1 MSNCIP
7 YSKYLQTQIDKLY
20 WKGASSTATTYLKRH
35 KISKGDSI
43 AKSLKDRFDYGMNP
57 DKTQEGELI
66 SSYECDH
73 MTADVEFLLSK
84 AKYRAITGR
93 EQRGESD
100 VLCYQ
105 IRQSFK
111 PGEITPEEA
120 NRIGYETAMR
130 WTKGKYAFFVA
141 THTDKKHIHNHIY
154 YNSTSLDCTHKF
166 RDFIGSAR
174 ALRRLSDQIC
184 MENALS
190 VITAPKLHSQGQYAH
205 YGAWVKRKREGLIVD
220 IQEKLAA
227 GKGPAYERWA
237 KLYNLKQMASALMFL
252 QEKGI
257 SQYAELDKL
266 SESLVDSYHDIGSKL
281 RQTEA
286 ELDKT
291 TKLMA
296 AVVDYAKLRP
306 VFESYKATKYS
317 RKYLAE
323 HDTELT
329 DFRAT
334 QAAMREIL
342 NGEKLP
348 SMEELKE
355 KRRRLAADKKRLYAE
370 FRQAQNDMREAIA
383 VKANIDH
390 LLGNAAD
397 DRNKE
402 QER

>member
-1 MSNCIP
+1 MLCP
-7 YSKYLQTQIDKLY
+7 KEHL
-20 WKGASSTATTYLKRH
+20 KGAQSTATTYLKRH
-35 KISKGDSI
+35 KIIKGDSI
-43 AKSLKDRFDYGMNP
+43 AKALKDRFDYGINP

-73 MTADVEFLLSK
+73 MTADAEFLLSK

-205 YGAWVKRKREGLIVD
+205 YGVWAKRRRVGLIVD

-237 KLYNLKQMASALMFL
+237 KVYNLKQMASALVFL

-257 SQYAELDKL
+257 NQYEELDKL
-266 SESLVDSYHDIGSKL
+266 SESLVDNYHDIGGRL

-286 ELDKT
+286 DLDKT

-306 VFESYKATKYS
+306 VFEGYKATKYS

-323 HDTELT
+323 HSAVLS
-329 DFRAT
+329 DFRTAQAT
-334 QAAMREIL
+334 MREIL

-348 SMEELKE
+348 SMDALKE

-370 FRQAQNDMREAIA
+370 YRQAQSDMREAVA

-390 LLGNAAD
+390 LLGNTAD
-397 DRNKE
+397 GRNKE

>member
-1 MSNCIP
+1 M
-7 YSKYLQTQIDKLY
+7 LY
-20 WKGASSTATTYLKRH
+20 PKEHLKGASHTATTYLKRH

-73 MTADVEFLLSK
+73 MTADAEFLLAK

-190 VITAPKLHSQGQYAH
+190 VITAPKLHSQGQYPH
-205 YGAWVKRKREGLIVD
+205 YGAWAKRKRVGLIVD

-237 KLYNLKQMASALMFL
+237 KVYNLKQMASALMFL

-257 SQYAELDKL
+257 SEYAELDKL
-266 SESLVDSYHDIGSKL
+266 SETLVDSYHDIGSKL
-281 RQTEA
+281 RQTEE
-286 ELDKT
+286 ELDET

-306 VFESYKATKYS
+306 VFEGYKATRYS

-323 HDTELT
+323 HSAELSN
-329 DFRAT
+329 FRAA

-342 NGEKLP
+342 NGEKLLP
-348 SMEELKE
+348 MEELKE

-370 FRQAQNDMREAIA
+370 YRQAQSDMREAIA
-383 VKANIDH
+383 VKANIDY
-390 LLGNAAD
+390 LLGNTAD
-397 DRNKE
+397 GRNKE
-402 QER
+402 QEH

>member
-1 MSNCIP
+1 
-7 YSKYLQTQIDKLY
+7 
-20 WKGASSTATTYLKRH
+20 
-35 KISKGDSI
+35 
-43 AKSLKDRFDYGMNP
+43 MNP

-73 MTADVEFLLSK
+73 MTADAEFLLSK

-93 EQRGESD
+93 EQRSESD

-205 YGAWVKRKREGLIVD
+205 YGVWAKRKRVGLVVD

-237 KLYNLKQMASALMFL
+237 KVYNLKQMASALMFL

-266 SESLVDSYHDIGSKL
+266 SESLVDNYHDIGGRL

-323 HDTELT
+323 HSAELL
-329 DFRAT
+329 DFRAA
-334 QAAMREIL
+334 QATMREIL

-348 SMEELKE
+348 PMEELKE
-355 KRRRLAADKKRLYAE
+355 KRRRLAAEKKRLYTE
-370 FRQAQNDMREAIA
+370 YRQAKNDMREAIT
-383 VKANIDH
+383 VKSNIDH
-390 LLGNAAD
+390 LLGNTAD
-397 DRNKE
+397 GRNKA

>member
-1 MSNCIP
+1 MLCP
-7 YSKYLQTQIDKLY
+7 QEHL
-20 WKGASSTATTYLKRH
+20 KGASHTATTFLKRH

-73 MTADVEFLLSK
+73 MTADAEFLLSK

-205 YGAWVKRKREGLIVD
+205 YGVWAKRKRVGLVVD

-237 KLYNLKQMASALMFL
+237 KVYNLKQMASAMMFL

-257 SQYAELDKL
+257 GQYEELDKL
-266 SESLVDSYHDIGSKL
+266 SETLVDSYHDIGGKL

-306 VFESYKATKYS
+306 VFEGYKATKYS

-323 HDTELT
+323 HGAELS
-329 DFRAT
+329 DFRTAQAT
-334 QAAMREIL
+334 MREIL
-342 NGEKLP
+342 NWEKLP
-348 SMEELKE
+348 PMEELKE
-355 KRRRLAADKKRLYAE
+355 KRRRLAAEKKRLYAE
-370 FRQAQNDMREAIA
+370 YRQAQNDMRETIA

-390 LLGNAAD
+390 LLGNTPD
-397 DRNKE
+397 GRNKE

>member
-1 MSNCIP
+1 MLCP
-7 YSKYLQTQIDKLY
+7 QEHL
-20 WKGASSTATTYLKRH
+20 KGASYTATTYLKRH

-73 MTADVEFLLSK
+73 MTADAEFLLAK

-184 MENALS
+184 MENALP
-190 VITAPKLHSQGQYAH
+190 VITAPKLHSQGRYAH
-205 YGAWVKRKREGLIVD
+205 YGAWAKRKRVGLIVD

-237 KLYNLKQMASALMFL
+237 KVYNLKQMASAMIFL

-257 SQYAELDKL
+257 NQYEELDKL
-266 SESLVDSYHDIGSKL
+266 SESLVDNYHDIGGRL

-286 ELDKT
+286 EFDKT
-291 TKLMA
+291 AKLMA
-296 AVVDYAKLRP
+296 AVVDYAKLRT
-306 VFESYKATKYS
+306 VFEGYKATKYS
-317 RKYLAE
+317 RKYLVEHSAE
-323 HDTELT
+323 LS
-329 DFRAT
+329 DFRVA

-342 NGEKLP
+342 NGEKLLP
-348 SMEELKE
+348 MEELKE
-355 KRRRLAADKKRLYAE
+355 KRRRLAAEKKRLYTE
-370 FRQAQNDMREAIA
+370 YRQAQNDMREAIA

-390 LLGNAAD
+390 LLGNTAD
-397 DRNKE
+397 SRNKE

>member
-1 MSNCIP
+1 MLCP
-7 YSKYLQTQIDKLY
+7 KKHL
-20 WKGASSTATTYLKRH
+20 KGASYTATTYLKRH
-35 KISKGDSI
+35 KISKGDTI

-73 MTADVEFLLSK
+73 MTANAEFLLAK

-105 IRQSFK
+105 IRQSFM

-174 ALRRLSDQIC
+174 ALRRLSDQVC
-184 MENALS
+184 LENALS

-205 YGAWVKRKREGLIVD
+205 YGVWAKRKRVGLIVD
-220 IQEKLAA
+220 IQEKIAA
-227 GKGPAYERWA
+227 GKGHAYERWA
-237 KLYNLKQMASALMFL
+237 KVYNLKQMASALMFL

-257 SQYAELDKL
+257 NQYAELDKL
-266 SESLVDSYHDIGSKL
+266 SESLVDNYHDIGGKL

-286 ELDKT
+286 ELDNT

-306 VFESYKATKYS
+306 VFERYKATKYS
-317 RKYLAE
+317 RKYLVE
-323 HDTELT
+323 HSTELS
-329 DFRAT
+329 DFRAA

-342 NGEKLP
+342 NGEKLLP
-348 SMEELKE
+348 MDELKE
-355 KRRRLAADKKRLYAE
+355 KRRRLAAEKKQLYAE
-370 FRQAQNDMREAIA
+370 YRQAQNDMREAIA

-390 LLGNAAD
+390 LLGNTAD
-397 DRNKE
+397 GRNKE

>member
-1 MSNCIP
+1 
-7 YSKYLQTQIDKLY
+7 
-20 WKGASSTATTYLKRH
+20 
-35 KISKGDSI
+35 
-43 AKSLKDRFDYGMNP
+43 MNP

-111 PGEITPEEA
+111 PDEITPEEA

-190 VITAPKLHSQGQYAH
+190 VITAPSFTAKASTHITVPGSRESVWGLL
-205 YGAWVKRKREGLIVD
+205 WIFRKSLLPERGLPMSV
-220 IQEKLAA
+220 
-227 GKGPAYERWA
+227 GP
-237 KLYNLKQMASALMFL
+237 
-252 QEKGI
+252 
-257 SQYAELDKL
+257 
-266 SESLVDSYHDIGSKL
+266 SYI
-281 RQTEA
+281 
-286 ELDKT
+286 
-291 TKLMA
+291 
-296 AVVDYAKLRP
+296 
-306 VFESYKATKYS
+306 
-317 RKYLAE
+317 
-323 HDTELT
+323 
-329 DFRAT
+329 
-334 QAAMREIL
+334 I
-342 NGEKLP
+342 
-348 SMEELKE
+348 
-355 KRRRLAADKKRLYAE
+355 
-370 FRQAQNDMREAIA
+370 
-383 VKANIDH
+383 
-390 LLGNAAD
+390 
-397 DRNKE
+397 
-402 QER
+402 

>member
-1 MSNCIP
+1 MLCP
-7 YSKYLQTQIDKLY
+7 KEHL
-20 WKGASSTATTYLKRH
+20 KGAQSTATTYLKRH

-73 MTADVEFLLSK
+73 MTADAEFLLSK

-154 YNSTSLDCTHKF
+154 YNSTSLDCTYKF

-184 MENALS
+184 MENTLS
-190 VITAPKLHSQGQYAH
+190 VITNPKLHSQGQYPH
-205 YGAWVKRKREGLIVD
+205 YGAWAKRKRVGLIVD
-220 IQEKLAA
+220 IQEKLAT

-237 KLYNLKQMASALMFL
+237 KVYNLKQMASVLMFL

-257 SQYAELDKL
+257 SQYEELDKL
-266 SESLVDSYHDIGSKL
+266 SETLVDRYHAIGSKL

-323 HDTELT
+323 HSTELA
-329 DFRAT
+329 DFRAA
-334 QAAMREIL
+334 QADMREIL
-342 NGEKLP
+342 SGEKLP
-348 SMEELKE
+348 QMEDLKE
-355 KRRRLAADKKRLYAE
+355 KRRRLAADKKQLYE
-370 FRQAQNDMREAIA
+370 EYRQVRNDMREAIA
-383 VKANIDH
+383 VKSNIDY
-390 LLGNAAD
+390 LLGNTAD
-397 DRNKE
+397 GRNKE

>member
-1 MSNCIP
+1 MLCP
-7 YSKYLQTQIDKLY
+7 QEHL
-20 WKGASSTATTYLKRH
+20 KGAPHTATTYLKRH

-73 MTADVEFLLSK
+73 MTADAEFLLAK

-190 VITAPKLHSQGQYAH
+190 VIIAPKLHSQGQYAH
-205 YGAWVKRKREGLIVD
+205 YGVWAKRKRVGLIVD
-220 IQEKLAA
+220 IQEKLAT

-237 KLYNLKQMASALMFL
+237 KVYNLKQMASALVFL

-257 SQYAELDKL
+257 NQYEELDKL
-266 SESLVDSYHDIGSKL
+266 SESLVDNYHDIGGRL

-296 AVVDYAKLRP
+296 AVVYYAKLRP
-306 VFESYKATKYS
+306 VFEDYKATKYS

-323 HDTELT
+323 HSAELS
-329 DFRAT
+329 DFRAV

-348 SMEELKE
+348 SMDALKE
-355 KRRRLAADKKRLYAE
+355 KRRRLAADKKRLYTE
-370 FRQAQNDMREAIA
+370 YRQAQSDMREAVA

-390 LLGNAAD
+390 LLGNTAD
-397 DRNKE
+397 GRNKE